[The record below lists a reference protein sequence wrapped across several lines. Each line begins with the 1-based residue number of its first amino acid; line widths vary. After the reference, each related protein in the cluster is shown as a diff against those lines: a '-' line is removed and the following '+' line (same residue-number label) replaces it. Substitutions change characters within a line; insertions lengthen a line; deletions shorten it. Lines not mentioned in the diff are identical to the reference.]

1 MEGEITF
8 EDGTYFSSPL
18 LYFCRVVLSMNPSTH
33 PLASRFAV
41 NADTQVHTE
50 FSTMFQLK
58 ITVFFTELLSVLL
71 TPWILFFSLPPC
83 SATIIDFF
91 REFTVHVDGIG
102 YVCSFAV
109 FDFQLHNNIGKD
121 AVDATA
127 SGNVP
132 AGNTGA
138 RKRQKAQN
146 NASGQKD
153 YKMEK
158 SFLHFK
164 ATHPDWQ
171 PDLNGSIFLDKV
183 SRRTS
188 TLAPNTKV
196 EERSHSYDR
205 ARSTG
210 SHSQYHRG
218 RTRREMAT
226 MLEDEEEE
234 ENGWDNRPD
243 SGSEEEGF
251 MRDAGMVGLLQQ
263 VMKR

>member
-1 MEGEITF
+1 
-8 EDGTYFSSPL
+8 
-18 LYFCRVVLSMNPSTH
+18 
-33 PLASRFAV
+33 
-41 NADTQVHTE
+41 
-50 FSTMFQLK
+50 MFQLK

-83 SATIIDFF
+83 SAAIIDFF

-109 FDFQLHNNIGKD
+109 FDFQLHNTDTSDVID
-121 AVDATA
+121 PAAA
-127 SGNVP
+127 VP
-132 AGNTGA
+132 ATTTGA
-138 RKRQKAQN
+138 RKRQSQLHKHT
-146 NASGQKD
+146 GQKD

-183 SRRTS
+183 SKRTANLGLGS
-188 TLAPNTKV
+188 KV
-196 EERSHSYDR
+196 DERSQSYDR
-205 ARSTG
+205 ASRSRI
-210 SHSQYHRG
+210 RG
-218 RTRREMAT
+218 RHGPRQSEMAT

-234 ENGWDNRPD
+234 DGWDNRRE

>member
-1 MEGEITF
+1 
-8 EDGTYFSSPL
+8 
-18 LYFCRVVLSMNPSTH
+18 
-33 PLASRFAV
+33 
-41 NADTQVHTE
+41 
-50 FSTMFQLK
+50 MFQLK

-83 SATIIDFF
+83 SAAIIDFF

-109 FDFQLHNNIGKD
+109 FDFQLHNTDTSDVID
-121 AVDATA
+121 PAAA
-127 SGNVP
+127 VP
-132 AGNTGA
+132 ATTTGA
-138 RKRQKAQN
+138 RKRQSQSHKHT
-146 NASGQKD
+146 GQKD

-183 SRRTS
+183 SKRTAN
-188 TLAPNTKV
+188 LGLGPKV
-196 EERSHSYDR
+196 EERSKSYDR
-205 ARSTG
+205 ASRSRI
-210 SHSQYHRG
+210 RG
-218 RTRREMAT
+218 RHGPRQSEMAT

-234 ENGWDNRPD
+234 DGWDNRQE

>member
-1 MEGEITF
+1 
-8 EDGTYFSSPL
+8 
-18 LYFCRVVLSMNPSTH
+18 
-33 PLASRFAV
+33 
-41 NADTQVHTE
+41 
-50 FSTMFQLK
+50 MFQLK

-109 FDFQLHNNIGKD
+109 FDFQLHNNGDNVNVNNDDVIGVGD
-121 AVDATA
+121 RIAPA
-127 SGNVP
+127 ST
-132 AGNTGA
+132 TGA
-138 RKRQKAQN
+138 RKRQQAMKQ
-146 NASGQKD
+146 GGGKD

-183 SRRTS
+183 SKRT
-188 TLAPNTKV
+188 PHIKV
-196 EERSHSYDR
+196 NSNSQERSQSRSYDR
-205 ARSTG
+205 ASRSHVR
-210 SHSQYHRG
+210 SRHRP
-218 RTRREMAT
+218 REREMAT

-234 ENGWDNRPD
+234 DGWDNRQE

-251 MRDAGMVGLLQQ
+251 MKDAGMVGLLQQ

>member
-1 MEGEITF
+1 
-8 EDGTYFSSPL
+8 
-18 LYFCRVVLSMNPSTH
+18 
-33 PLASRFAV
+33 
-41 NADTQVHTE
+41 
-50 FSTMFQLK
+50 MFQLK

-109 FDFQLHNNIGKD
+109 FDFQLHNNLGKD
-121 AVDATA
+121 AINETKEGDIPA
-127 SGNVP
+127 ST
-132 AGNTGA
+132 TGA
-138 RKRQKAQN
+138 RKRQLAQKHGN
-146 NASGQKD
+146 GGKD

-171 PDLNGSIFLDKV
+171 PDLNGSMFLDKV
-183 SRRTS
+183 SKR
-188 TLAPNTKV
+188 APPISDKTMRD
-196 EERSHSYDR
+196 RSR
-205 ARSTG
+205 GKG
-210 SHSQYHRG
+210 SHLHRG
-218 RTRREMAT
+218 RRREMTT
-226 MLEDEEEE
+226 MVEDEEDEA
-234 ENGWDNRPD
+234 GWDNRPEGG
-243 SGSEEEGF
+243 SESEEEGF